1 MKAALVLLCAG
12 VALAL
17 GLAVLAGGG
26 EGATSAAVSLA
37 RVVAQAC
44 PLQGSV
50 ASLGDARSSNAD
62 ALVATAMSAS
72 GDDERAARIALS
84 AALAMTALQPAP
96 PAASGP
102 AASGPVGVY
111 GEMASPEWGTP
122 AQLGDAAYATAT
134 FVAHLVAVQGWA
146 SLAPW
151 RAAALALSPAHVPAR
166 ALQAAWA
173 RSGPLVRSVMGEADQ
188 PGACG
193 QGAGALAGPAEANGL
208 PAGYVVPPGTP
219 APNAAAVSFALA
231 QLGKPYVWGAA
242 GPAAYDCSGL
252 TMAAW
257 ATAGVPLGHYTGD
270 QQQEGVAVSPA
281 DLVPGD
287 LVLVPGSDS
296 PGPGVAGHVGLYLG
310 DGLVI
315 SAIDPAMGVA
325 VQTWPVFVAGGLDGL
340 RDPALGA

>member
-1 MKAALVLLCAG
+1 MKAALVLLGVG

-26 EGATSAAVSLA
+26 GGQDATSAAVSLA

-44 PLQGSV
+44 PLQGRA
-50 ASLGDARSSNAD
+50 ASLGAAQSSNAD

-102 AASGPVGVY
+102 VGVY
-111 GEMASPEWGTP
+111 GEVASPKWGTP
-122 AQLGDAAYATAT
+122 AQLGDPAYATAT

-146 SLAPW
+146 SMAPW
-151 RAAALALSPAHVPAR
+151 RAAALALFPAHVPAR
-166 ALQAAWA
+166 ALRVAWA
-173 RSGPLVRSVMGEADQ
+173 RSGPVMRSVMGEADQ

-193 QGAGALAGPAEANGL
+193 QGTGALAGPPAAYGL

-231 QLGKPYVWGAA
+231 QLGKPYLWGAA

-257 ATAGVPLGHYTGD
+257 AAAGVALEHYTGD

-340 RDPALGA
+340 RDPAPGA

>member
-1 MKAALVLLCAG
+1 MKVVLVLLCAG
-12 VALAL
+12 AALAL

-26 EGATSAAVSLA
+26 GGEDATSAAVSLA
-37 RVVAQAC
+37 RATAQAC

-50 ASLGDARSSNAD
+50 AALGSARSANAD

-72 GDDERAARIALS
+72 GDDERVARIALS

-96 PAASGP
+96 PATSGP
-102 AASGPVGVY
+102 IGVY
-111 GEMASPEWGTP
+111 GEVTSARWGTP

-134 FVAHLVAVQGWA
+134 FVSHLVAVPGWA
-146 SLAPW
+146 SMAPW

-173 RSGPLVRSVMGEADQ
+173 RSGPLVRSVMAEAGQ

-193 QGAGALAGPAEANGL
+193 QGAGPLAGPPAAHGL

-219 APNAAAVSFALA
+219 APNAAAVDFALA
-231 QLGKPYVWGAA
+231 QLGKPYLWGAA

-257 ATAGVPLGHYTGD
+257 AAAGVSLEHYTGD

-287 LVLVPGSDS
+287 LVLVPGSGP

-340 RDPALGA
+340 RDPAPGA

>member
-1 MKAALVLLCAG
+1 MKAALVLLCAC
-12 VALAL
+12 VALVI

-26 EGATSAAVSLA
+26 GGQDATSAALSLA

-44 PLQGSV
+44 PLRGSV
-50 ASLGDARSSNAD
+50 ASLGAARSANAD

-72 GDDERAARIALS
+72 GDDERVARIALS
-84 AALAMTALQPAP
+84 AALGMTDLEAAP
-96 PAASGP
+96 P

-111 GEMASPEWGTP
+111 GEMASSQWGTP

-134 FVAHLVAVQGWA
+134 FVAHLVEVPRWA
-146 SLAPW
+146 SMDPW
-151 RAAALALSPAHVPAR
+151 RAAALALSPARVPAR

-193 QGAGALAGPAEANGL
+193 QGTGPLAGPPVAYGL

-231 QLGKPYVWGAA
+231 QLGKPYLWGAA

-257 ATAGVPLGHYTGD
+257 AAAGVRLGHYTGD
-270 QQQEGVAVSPA
+270 QQQEGVAVSPS

-315 SAIDPAMGVA
+315 SAIGPAMGVA

-340 RDPALGA
+340 RDPAPGA